1 MSDGLL
7 RRMAPSFLLSSDAG
21 NALGRQDALSPGP
34 ASTRGA
40 GVLSRISHPSVL
52 TLQPPGPM
60 HTHSGLN
67 VLDRK
72 CGKHTKGIESK
83 VIDPGG

>member
-1 MSDGLL
+1 MLMGCFSVRPPAAFHPVTLQC
-7 RRMAPSFLLSSDAG
+7 PWEE
-21 NALGRQDALSPGP
+21 DALSPGP

-52 TLQPPGPM
+52 TFQPPGPM

-72 CGKHTKGIESK
+72 CGKHTKHIESK
-83 VIDPGG
+83 MMNPGG